1 MDQGFPKGGV
11 GGSDVWEKFPN
22 NIVFFFD
29 GVPYITRIY
38 DGLSVGS
45 SLGKRE
51 MRALGGENY
60 SQIQGW
66 ALLTR
71 NFTLVLLLQ
80 SI

>member
-1 MDQGFPKGGV
+1 MGGPTF
-11 GGSDVWEKFPN
+11 GKNSQIISF
-22 NIVFFFD
+22 FFFD